1 MSKRT
6 FLIIVSLLVLSF
18 LATLGTGLYV
28 WRSTSDNRADLIGGA
43 YTLVDQTGAKRTESS
58 WPSQYKLIY
67 FGYTYCPDFCPTTL
81 TIMTEAL
88 SQLDPNIAA
97 QIKPLMISIDPERD
111 TVEALNQYHE
121 HFDPRFTMLTGSPDQ
136 VKQAAQAY
144 RVYYAKAETDAAYD
158 YLMDHSS
165 FTYLM
170 APDGSFVTHFVYDTS
185 SEEMAARL
193 REIVG
198 G

>member
-18 LATLGTGLYV
+18 LATLSTGLYV
-28 WRSTSDNRADLIGGA
+28 WRSGSGDRANLIGGA
-43 YTLVDQTGAKRTESS
+43 YTLVDQTGATRTESS

-81 TIMTEAL
+81 TIMTDAL
-88 SQLDPNIAA
+88 SQLDPNDAA
-97 QIKPLMISIDPERD
+97 QIKPMMISIDPERD
-111 TVEALNQYHE
+111 TVEALAQYHE
-121 HFDPRFTMLTGSPDQ
+121 HFDPRFAMLTGTTEQ

-144 RVYYAKAETDAAYD
+144 RVYFAKAESEAATD

-170 APDGSFVTHFVYDTS
+170 APDGSFVTHFVHDTTA
-185 SEEMAARL
+185 EQMADQL
-193 REIVG
+193 RKILEG
-198 G
+198 

>member
-121 HFDPRFTMLTGSPDQ
+121 HFDPRFTMLTGSPD
-136 VKQAAQAY
+136 
-144 RVYYAKAETDAAYD
+144 
-158 YLMDHSS
+158 
-165 FTYLM
+165 
-170 APDGSFVTHFVYDTS
+170 
-185 SEEMAARL
+185 
-193 REIVG
+193 
-198 G
+198 

>member
-6 FLIIVSLLVLSF
+6 FITIVSLLVLSF
-18 LATLGTGLYV
+18 VATVAAGLYV
-28 WRSTSDNRADLIGGA
+28 WRSNTEDRASLIGGP
-43 YTLVDQTGAKRTESS
+43 YELVDHTGAMRNEGS

-81 TIMTEAL
+81 TIMTDAL
-88 SQLDPNIAA
+88 SQLDENSAA
-97 QIKPLMISIDPERD
+97 RIKPMMISIDPERD
-111 TVEALNQYHE
+111 TVEALAQYHE
-121 HFDPRFTMLTGSPDQ
+121 HFDPRFTMLTGSPEQ

-144 RVYYAKAETDAAYD
+144 RVYFAKADSENASD

-170 APDGSFVTHFVYDTS
+170 APDGSFVTHFVYDTTA
-185 SEEMAARL
+185 EQMAAQL
-193 REIVG
+193 RAIVEG
-198 G
+198 